1 MQFPHGTCCW
11 YWVVKNFDN
20 DGSHESCLCKAF
32 SISASMRKGK
42 RSWYSVF
49 CKLDFVMVL
58 LVVRFRE
65 LDSLCPLYW
74 SSDASN
80 VDRNMFCFYVYYF
93 VWIPFCSSLA
103 PICNEMF
110 HQQWYIINSRDFLQ
124 RPWWPKILTLML
136 FWCSNLPISFISTG

>member
-20 DGSHESCLCKAF
+20 DGSHESCLCKTF
-32 SISASMRKGK
+32 SKSASMRKGK

-74 SSDASN
+74 SSNASN

-124 RPWWPKILTLML
+124 RPWWPKTLTLML